1 VSMTRMRPLAGV
13 IEPVSRADAGKSP

>member
-1 VSMTRMRPLAGV
+1 VSVTRMRPLAGV